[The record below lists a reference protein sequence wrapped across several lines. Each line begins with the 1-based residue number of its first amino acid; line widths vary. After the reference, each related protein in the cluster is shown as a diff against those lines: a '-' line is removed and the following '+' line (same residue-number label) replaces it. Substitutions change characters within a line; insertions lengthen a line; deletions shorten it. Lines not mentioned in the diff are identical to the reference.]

1 VVKPEDKNNLQSV
14 KDILLYLQIPHFG
27 GGFLVY
33 NNSMNLFQSIVLA
46 IVQGITEF
54 VPISSDGHLNLFQHI
69 FGLTP
74 SLTFDIFLNTA
85 TFISVLFF
93 FRNQLSYFFKNF
105 KYIVVGSIP
114 AALAGI
120 FLKSQFEA
128 ITSDVKLLPF
138 FFLITALCVFLT
150 KYLGDKSEKLT
161 YFKAFI
167 IGIFQAAAILPA
179 VSRSGLTIFSGLL
192 LGLSPI
198 QAFNFSFSLFIPA
211 SVGALLL
218 SVKDLKNSN
227 FLEPNYIVSFI
238 VTTIVGIL
246 ALTFLRKV
254 LIGKKLWVFG
264 FYTIIIAIITFFLTL
279 SAASI

>member
-1 VVKPEDKNNLQSV
+1 
-14 KDILLYLQIPHFG
+14 
-27 GGFLVY
+27 
-33 NNSMNLFQSIVLA
+33 MNLFQSIVLA

-93 FRNQLSYFFKNF
+93 FRNQFSYFFKNF
-105 KYIVVGSIP
+105 KYILVGSIP

-120 FLKSQFEA
+120 LLKSQFEA

-138 FFLITALCVFLT
+138 FFLITAICVFLT
-150 KYLGDKSEKLT
+150 RYLGNKSEKMT
-161 YFKAFI
+161 YTKAFI

-179 VSRSGLTIFSGLL
+179 VSRSGLTIFSALL
-192 LGLSPI
+192 LGLAPLE
-198 QAFNFSFSLFIPA
+198 AFNFSFSLFIPA

-218 SVKDLKNSN
+218 SVKDLQASN
-227 FLEPNYIVSFI
+227 FLEPNYLISFA
-238 VTTIVGIL
+238 VATLVGIL
-246 ALTFLRKV
+246 ALTFLRKI
-254 LIGKKLWVFG
+254 LIGNKLWIFG
-264 FYTIIIAIITFFLTL
+264 FYTLIIAFVTFFLTL
-279 SAASI
+279 SASSI